1 VVIKVNTVIA
11 LRPALH
17 ARPVAI
23 ADVVDEVEAAAVDEV
38 KERFLALVCADEE
51 LLRAEFDAIIAAA
64 WDQPTP
70 PTRPR
75 PTRRPPG
82 PPAPR
87 RERRVDASAGGS
99 PGQQH
104 YPAGEGRCRQRAPP
118 GPRPP
123 GKPATDKRARK
134 DGRKVVMPVSVND
147 HFR

>member
-1 VVIKVNTVIA
+1 VVIKVNTVTA
-11 LRPALH
+11 SPTLH
-17 ARPVAI
+17 ADPVAAT
-23 ADVVDEVEAAAVDEV
+23 ADVADEVEAAAVDEV
-38 KERFLALVCADEE
+38 KEKFLALVCADEE

-104 YPAGEGRCRQRAPP
+104 YPAGEGRRQQRAPP

>member
-75 PTRRPPG
+75 PTRRRPG

-87 RERRVDASAGGS
+87 HRRVSGSAGGS
-99 PGQQH
+99 PSQQH
-104 YPAGEGRCRQRAPP
+104 YPAGEGRRRQRAPP
-118 GPRPP
+118 D
-123 GKPATDKRARK
+123 PAVREARDALAPTK
-134 DGRKVVMPVSVND
+134 GR
-147 HFR
+147 